1 MPPAEP
7 STRRPRWSRR
17 RHRLVR
23 GLAAAA
29 VVLGGS
35 AFVLPAEWGITSG
48 LLAGLCAFLLVA
60 ALVVFFA
67 VPGPGT
73 VGTLLRSPSLG
84 GAVLVV
90 CVLLVLSTRGRPF
103 AWAWWVGAAGAAV
116 WTGAA
121 LWQARR
127 PEG

>member
-7 STRRPRWSRR
+7 STRRARWSRR

-23 GLAAAA
+23 CLGAAA
-29 VVLGGS
+29 VVLGAG
-35 AFVLPAEWGITSG
+35 AFVLPGEWSVTSG
-48 LLAGLCAFLLVA
+48 LLAGLAAFLLVA

-90 CVLLVLSTRGRPF
+90 CVLLVLSTRDRPF
-103 AWAWWVGAAGAAV
+103 AWVWWLGAAAAAV

-121 LWQARR
+121 LWRARR